1 MPDELNVTME
11 DESPVIEVQ
20 VIGTG
25 PVGPPGGP
33 GPVGPTGPE
42 GPAGNDG
49 VSPEVTITAIPDGH
63 RVTIT
68 DAEHPT
74 GQSFDVMDGIATD
87 EQVEA
92 AVDDYLEDHPT
103 VGGTFSNAAKRALLA
118 LLEKVAYVDQ
128 NGQTYLDTLEQE
140 LFAIAVSSITAVY
153 TQSGTVYDTD
163 SLDTLKQYLTVT
175 ATYADSSTETVTT
188 YALSGTLTEGT
199 STITVTYGGKT
210 DTFTVTV
217 SVGLDSI
224 VYGTMTYRD
233 LFVTGNLFGW
243 FGDFEDDFVI
253 SHDWTLDQTNK
264 GGYRVHTNSPADPSV
279 STAVYNSPT
288 HSVNVSATG
297 SSDYINAFA
306 NLSNASEVTYIIGA
320 AFNVP
325 QITAGKVEFQ
335 AFGVSSTVHRVNT
348 TEATDGWVPMMMVGA
363 MTPNVG
369 WDNNKIIEINFG
381 ALSTPTCTAYIDDIV
396 VTPLPSGMTSAQ
408 AETAFAKYIEI
419 VGRAG

>member
-1 MPDELNVTME
+1 MATINVE
-11 DESPVIEVQ
+11 I
-20 VIGTG
+20 IGTG
-25 PVGPPGGP
+25 PVGPQGEQGP
-33 GPVGPTGPE
+33 QGIQGETGATGPQ
-42 GPAGNDG
+42 GPKGEDG
-49 VSPEVTITAIPDGH
+49 T
-63 RVTIT
+63 
-68 DAEHPT
+68 
-74 GQSFDVMDGIATD
+74 ATD

-92 AVDDYLEDHPT
+92 AVATQIGAAVAEQIPDAVDDYLDDHPNLY
-103 VGGTFSNAAKRALLA
+103 GMFNNEAKQALLN
-118 LLEKVAYVDQ
+118 LLAKVAYIDG
-128 NGQTYLDTLEQE
+128 NGKSYLDTLEEQ
-140 LFAIAVSSITAVY
+140 LFRIKVESIDAVFTQGQAVI
-153 TQSGTVYDTD
+153 YDTD

-199 STITVTYGGKT
+199 STITVTYGGKS

-224 VYGTMTYRD
+224 AYGTQTYRD
-233 LFVTGNLFGW
+233 IFITNNLFGW

-253 SHDWTLDQTNK
+253 SHEWTRYQTNK
-264 GGYRVHTNSPADPSV
+264 GGYKVHASSAADPSV

-306 NLSNASEVTYIIGA
+306 NLSSASAATYIIGA

-325 QITAGKVEFQ
+325 QITAGKVELQ

-348 TEATDGWVPMMMVGA
+348 TEATDGWVPMMTVGE
-363 MTPNVG
+363 MTPNVDG
-369 WDNNKIIEINFG
+369 DNKFININFG
-381 ALSTPTCTAYIDDIV
+381 ALSTPTCTAYIDDVV